1 MSTNKN
7 ILKVLLSVLLLI
19 LIRCGDSELLEQEN
33 NDQPDAANPITLDSL
48 VTGQFN
54 HPKDK
59 DYYILDL
66 TKSTETPKVLSI
78 QLSRIKGFDVQIKI
92 YEGRRLIK
100 VIDDFNKND
109 GEHIDNL
116 IVRSKKYYILVSP
129 GKWNQQFLSDRV
141 QFKDSPVLHRYQTN
155 PLYPTDPY
163 HLAIHAEPLRYQELE
178 PNDSLRFATPMQM
191 NQPIEGYFSPFR
203 NANTEKRLVKNPF
216 GKSKRIKGLNHFDLD
231 WYSLEIPE
239 SGTHNIAVILDSAND
254 VDTILGVYQDKPIK
268 LVNSRGGGKGERIDN
283 ISVKG
288 KKRFYI
294 LVIGVPNDSTTTSQ
308 KSFSYKLSVK
318 MGTDQGVTVETE
330 NNNSFDEADEIT
342 DEVIHGKLSSRDDI
356 DFYRLKLESQSLEEI
371 DLIDPRVSEES
382 YERDVLGNKDDHRD
396 QDLSDKRT
404 LETSVSATPGVDL
417 ELRLYDSKKKL
428 IKVYN
433 NNPVGMGENIHSYDL
448 SSHDMIYI
456 AVRTAKNQR
465 GENPK
470 ESYQLVTR
478 THQPKKDYELEPN
491 NIKIGEKKG
500 SKDFLNMEQKDF
512 EDLNY
517 PNPIHLGQK
526 IKGFINPILY
536 RHKDIYQKGDIDVY
550 EISLEQGK
558 TYKLILKG
566 VRGVQLQAMIYHT
579 DGIPLRQFKQVTL
592 RGKKKVIKP
601 FEIPIDD
608 RDFGSHLS
616 YYIKIQSRF
625 GKTGSSKAPYTLE
638 ITE

>member
-1 MSTNKN
+1 MSPKKD

-19 LIRCGDSELLEQEN
+19 LIRCGDSELLELEN
-33 NDQPDAANPITLDSL
+33 NDQPNTANPITLDSL

-59 DYYILDL
+59 DYYVLDL
-66 TKSTETPKVLSI
+66 SKSTETPKILSI
-78 QLSRIKGFDVQIKI
+78 QLSRIKGFDVQLMI

-116 IVRSKKYYILVSP
+116 IVRNKKYYILVSP

-141 QFKDSPVLHRYQTN
+141 QSTDNPVLGRYQTK

-163 HLAIHAEPLRYQELE
+163 HLAIHAKPLSYQELE
-178 PNDSLRFATPMQM
+178 PNDSLRYATPMQM

-203 NANTEKRLVKNPF
+203 NTSVEKRLAKNPF
-216 GKSKRIKGLNHFDLD
+216 GKSKRIKDLNHFDLD

-239 SGTHNIAVILDSAND
+239 STIHNISVILDSASD
-254 VDTILGVYQDKPIK
+254 VDTILGVYQDRPIK
-268 LVNSRGGGKGERIDN
+268 LVNSRGDGKGERIDN

-288 KKRFYI
+288 KKRFYV
-294 LVIGVPNDSTTTSQ
+294 LVIGVPNNSRVSSQ
-308 KSFSYKLSVK
+308 KSYSYKLSVEVEA
-318 MGTDQGVTVETE
+318 DQGLTVETE

-342 DEVIHGKLSSRDDI
+342 DEVIQGKLSSKDDI

-371 DLIDPRVSEES
+371 DIIDPRVSEEH
-382 YERDVLGNKDDHRD
+382 YEKDVLGYKDDEGD
-396 QDLSDKRT
+396 QDSSDKRT
-404 LETSVSATPGVDL
+404 LETSVSAIPRVDL
-417 ELRLYDSKKKL
+417 ELRLYDSKRKL

-433 NNPVGMGENIHSYDL
+433 NNPVGMGESIHSYDL
-448 SSHDMIYI
+448 SSYDMVYI
-456 AVRTAKNQR
+456 AVSTAKNQR

-470 ESYQLVTR
+470 TSYRLVTQ

-491 NIKIGEKKG
+491 DVKIGEKRG
-500 SKDFLNMEQKDF
+500 SKDFINVDPKDF

-517 PNPIHLGQK
+517 PKQIHLGQK

-536 RHKDIYQKGDIDVY
+536 RHKDIYQKGDVDVY
-550 EISLEQGK
+550 EISLEQSK

-566 VRGVQLQAMIYHT
+566 VQGVDLQAMIYHT
-579 DGIPLRQFKQVTL
+579 DGIPLRQFKQVNL
-592 RGKKKVIKP
+592 KGEKKISKT
-601 FEIPIDD
+601 FEVPIDD
-608 RDFGSHLS
+608 RDFGSFLS

-625 GKTGSSKAPYTLE
+625 GKTGNSQAPYTLQ
-638 ITE
+638 IIK